1 MDISKFKRFNE
12 QKPLRVASAPFVCY
26 VPDYTA
32 EQELFRVDNEPINII
47 DNSKTNAV
55 LQNVAQQQ
63 LVDVSSDIPFDTSGL
78 SDKELVANMIPR
90 QAEVSDL
97 EDIAVSNLRD
107 MDRFYKDNK
116 NI

>member
-1 MDISKFKRFNE
+1 MDITNFKRFNE
-12 QKPLRVASAPFVCY
+12 QKPPRVASAPFVCY

-47 DNSKTNAV
+47 DNSKNNAA
-55 LQNVAQQQ
+55 LQNIAQQQ
-63 LVDVSSDIPFDTSGL
+63 LVDVSSDIPFDTFGM
-78 SDKELVANMIPR
+78 SDKDLVANMIPR

-97 EDIAVSNLRD
+97 EDIASTNLRNLD
-107 MDRFYKDNK
+107 SIYKESK